1 VRQRLEERLRD
12 PVAWTTALQIAKTT
26 VAAVAS
32 WLIAVHVFDL
42 EQPFLAP
49 WAALLTVHATV
60 YSTFRR
66 GAQQVAAT
74 VLGVLV
80 AFAAGS
86 LFGVTGVTLAVVLLV
101 TLVAGHW
108 QGLRDESTTAAATG
122 LVVLLT
128 GYADDGGALAAR
140 LADTAIGI
148 GVGILVNLLVWAP
161 LRHRSA
167 ARRIDLVDDRLG
179 ALMTEIAE
187 ALGGD
192 CTSEDADR
200 WIACTRELDTDIDDA
215 WAVTRQAWES
225 GRYNPRHA
233 ARART
238 EVSADFEVILLHLEQ
253 AVAELRSMAGTLSRL
268 CDGEDRWH
276 AGFRERWVALL
287 LAAGHAVSAADR
299 AALADVRAG
308 LGELREE
315 AIDAEMAAETWA
327 VAGALMVNL
336 RNIVAALG
344 LVADAQPVSLDSRR
358 GRGPVSP
365 EVRER
370 ARRPMAATR

>member
-1 VRQRLEERLRD
+1 MRD
-12 PVAWTTALQIAKTT
+12 PVAWTTALQIVKTV

-42 EQPFLAP
+42 AQPFLAP

-74 VLGVLV
+74 VLGVLL

-86 LFGVTGVTLAVVLLV
+86 LFGVNGLTLGAMLLV
-101 TLVAGHW
+101 ALVLGHW

-148 GVGILVNLLVWAP
+148 GVGVIVNLAVWAP

-167 ARRIDLVDDRLG
+167 ARRIDVIDDRLG

-187 ALGGD
+187 ALEGE
-192 CTSEDADR
+192 CSSEDADR
-200 WIACTRELDTDIDDA
+200 WIARTRDLDTDIDDA

-238 EVSADFEVILLHLEQ
+238 EVSADFEVILLRLEQ

-268 CDGEDRWH
+268 CDGDDRWH

-287 LAAGHAVSAADR
+287 LATGHAVSAADR
-299 AALADVRAG
+299 EALADVRAG

-315 AIDAEMAAETWA
+315 AIDAGLPAEAWA

-344 LVADAQPVSLDSRR
+344 LVADAQPVSLESRR
-358 GRGPVSP
+358 DRGPVAP

-370 ARRPMAATR
+370 TRRPMASAR

>member
-1 VRQRLEERLRD
+1 VTPKLRRWARD
-12 PVAWTTALQIAKTT
+12 PVVWTGALQIVKTV
-26 VAAVAS
+26 VAAVAA
-32 WLIAVHVFDL
+32 WAIAVHVFDL
-42 EQPFLAP
+42 PQPFLAP

-66 GAQQVAAT
+66 GVQQVGAT
-74 VLGVLV
+74 VLGVLL
-80 AFAAGS
+80 AFVAGS
-86 LFGVTGVTLAVVLLV
+86 LFGVNAATLGAMLLV
-101 TLVAGHW
+101 ALLAGSW
-108 QGLRDESTTAAATG
+108 RGLRDESTTAAATG

-128 GYADDGGALAAR
+128 GYADDGGMLAAR

-148 GVGILVNLLVWAP
+148 GVGVLVNLIVWAP

-167 ARRIDLVDDRLG
+167 ARHVDVIDDRIG
-179 ALMTEIAE
+179 ALLTEMAE
-187 ALGGD
+187 AIEGG
-192 CTSEDADR
+192 CTAEEVDG
-200 WIACTRELDTDIDDA
+200 WITRTRELDGDIDDA
-215 WAVTRQAWES
+215 WAITRQAWES

-238 EVSADFEVILLHLEQ
+238 EVPAGFEVILLRLEQ
-253 AVAELRSMAGTLSRL
+253 AVAESRSMARTLHRL

-276 AGFRERWVALL
+276 RGFRDRWAALL
-287 LAAGHAVSAADR
+287 LATGHAVTAADH

-315 AIDAEMAAETWA
+315 AFEADLPVEFWA

-344 LVADAQPVSLDSRR
+344 LVADAQPVSLESRR
-358 GRGPVSP
+358 DRAPVAP

-370 ARRPMAATR
+370 TRRPMASAR

>member
-1 VRQRLEERLRD
+1 M
-12 PVAWTTALQIAKTT
+12 
-26 VAAVAS
+26 AAVAS
-32 WLIAVHVFDL
+32 WVIAVQVFDL
-42 EQPFLAP
+42 AQPFLAP

-66 GAQQVAAT
+66 GAQQVGAT
-74 VLGVLV
+74 VLGVLL
-80 AFAAGS
+80 AFVAGS
-86 LFGVTGVTLAVVLLV
+86 LFGVNAATLGVTLLAA
-101 TLVAGHW
+101 LVAGSW
-108 QGLRDESTTAAATG
+108 RGLRDESTTAAATG

-128 GYADDGGALAAR
+128 GYADDGSVLGAR

-148 GVGILVNLLVWAP
+148 GVGVLVNLIVWAP

-167 ARRIDLVDDRLG
+167 ARRVDAIDDRMG
-179 ALMTEIAE
+179 ALLTDVAV
-187 ALGGD
+187 ALERGCDAG
-192 CTSEDADR
+192 DADA
-200 WIACTRELDTDIDDA
+200 WITRTRELDSDLDEA
-215 WAVTRQAWES
+215 WSVTRQAWES

-238 EVSADFEVILLHLEQ
+238 GVSEEFEVILVRLEQ
-253 AVAELRSMAGTLSRL
+253 AVAESRSMARTLSRL
-268 CDGEDRWH
+268 CGGEERWH

-287 LAAGHAVSAADR
+287 LATGHAVGAADR

-308 LGELREE
+308 LGELRAE
-315 AIDAEMAAETWA
+315 ALEAGLPAEFWP

-344 LVADAQPVSLDSRR
+344 LVADAQPVSLESRR
-358 GRGPVSP
+358 HRGRVAP

-370 ARRPMAATR
+370 TRRPMASAR